1 MAYSAGDTI
10 LDDEYN
16 IFATGN
22 AAGTGDNGTA
32 NLNTLWGTGTGDYG
46 YGETGSVISAVS
58 AGGTVTA
65 TQWETLVARME
76 AIAAHQGSSVTAVS
90 TINAG
95 DTVTAL
101 ANFQTDINTI
111 WSNRLNAA
119 ALGTPI
125 TSGGASSRSTAWAG
139 QTGTQTIATTQR
151 VAFASADAARY
162 WFNAGGLITF
172 TFARSGGTA
181 SDKNTEWADLATN
194 MGTVTFSGSDSHT
207 VAGTS
212 YTGTTQ
218 TGGYA
223 GGAGSAKSTLDF
235 NALTASLQQLII
247 KYADSAP
254 YTANYIK
261 IQALTS
267 GGNLDFTTSMVDD
280 AADTANAAFPTGG
293 NQQALDQVDGTMTVT
308 MVAVPPS
315 ATYATSAAWG
325 TPTLSTTEAL

>member
-22 AAGTGDNGTA
+22 AAGSGDNGTA

-58 AGGTVTA
+58 AGGTITA
-65 TQWETLVARME
+65 TQWETLVGRME
-76 AIAAHQGSSVTAVS
+76 TIAAHQGSTVTAVS
-90 TINAG
+90 TITAG

-111 WSNRLNAA
+111 WANRLNATA
-119 ALGTPI
+119 SGSTI
-125 TSGGASSRSTAWAG
+125 TAGGASSRTTNWTTAV
-139 QTGTQTIATTQR
+139 ATTQR

-172 TFARSGGTA
+172 TFSRSGGTA
-181 SDKNTEWADLATN
+181 NNKNTEWSDLCTK
-194 MGTVTFSGSDSHT
+194 MGTITLSGSDSHT
-207 VAGTS
+207 VNGTS

-218 TGGYA
+218 TGGGA
-223 GGAGSAKSTLDF
+223 GGAGSAKSTLDYH
-235 NALTASLQQLII
+235 ALTGSNQQLII
-247 KYADSAP
+247 KYADTAP
-254 YTANYIK
+254 YTANWIK

-267 GGNLDFTTSMVDD
+267 GSNLDFTITMQDD
-280 AADTANAAFPTGG
+280 AADTGNPTYPTTD
-293 NQQALDQVDGTMTVT
+293 QQILDQVDGTMTVT
-308 MVAVPPS
+308 MTAVPPS
-315 ATYATSAAWG
+315 ATYATSANWG

>member
-22 AAGTGDNGTA
+22 AAGSGDNGTA

-58 AGGTVTA
+58 AGGTITA
-65 TQWETLVARME
+65 TQWETLVGRME
-76 AIAAHQGSSVTAVS
+76 TIAAHQGSTVTAVS
-90 TINAG
+90 TITAG

-111 WSNRLNAA
+111 WANRLNATA
-119 ALGTPI
+119 SGSTI
-125 TSGGASSRSTAWAG
+125 TAGGASSRTTNWTTAV
-139 QTGTQTIATTQR
+139 ATTQR

-181 SDKNTEWADLATN
+181 NDKNTEWSDLCTK
-194 MGTVTFSGSDSHT
+194 MGTITLSGSASHT

-218 TGGYA
+218 TGGGA
-223 GGAGSAKSTLDF
+223 GGAGSSKSTLDF
-235 NALTASLQQLII
+235 HALTGSLQQLII
-247 KYADSAP
+247 KYADTAP
-254 YTANYIK
+254 YTANWIK

-267 GGNLDFTTSMVDD
+267 GSNLDFTITMQDD
-280 AADTANAAFPTGG
+280 AADTGNPTYPTTD
-293 NQQALDQVDGTMTVT
+293 QQILDQVDGTMTVT
-308 MVAVPPS
+308 MTAVPPS
-315 ATYATSAAWG
+315 ATYATSANWG